1 MFDGVDNDD
10 IFVNMVD
17 DKVKSSEIESRV
29 NSKLE
34 QERMERDQKS
44 RDRKVRRKRRENN
57 RKLIRRGILVAA
69 AAAIV
74 MTGIGYC
81 RGVSDLSD
89 KGYEILQ
96 EAGWS
101 IKTNVD
107 GVPVKNYVASDGE
120 VLDGNSR
127 EASSSDYVEMAR
139 VLRSQGFTDAQIA
152 VALSNIANEP
162 VDGYVFDGNEPSFV
176 EKLAAGIEG
185 INGLEMNTGRSK

>member
-17 DKVKSSEIESRV
+17 DKVKSFEIESRV

-44 RDRKVRRKRRENN
+44 RDRKVRRKRSENN

-89 KGYEILQ
+89 KGKDILR

-152 VALSNIANEP
+152 VALSDIANEP

>member
-1 MFDGVDNDD
+1 MFDGVDNED

-17 DKVKSSEIESRV
+17 DKVKSFEIESRV

-34 QERMERDQKS
+34 QERMEREQKS
-44 RDRKVRRKRRENN
+44 RDRKVRRKRSENN

-89 KGYEILQ
+89 KGKDILR

-152 VALSNIANEP
+152 VALSDIANEP

>member
-34 QERMERDQKS
+34 QERIMREQAS
-44 RDRKVRRKRRENN
+44 VVRKGKRIRRKAWKRIVDR
-57 RKLIRRGILVAA
+57 LLLTTA
-69 AAAIV
+69 AAAIAV
-74 MTGIGYC
+74 IGLCY
-81 RGVSDLSD
+81 RSGVSDLSD
-89 KGYEILQ
+89 KGKDILR

-152 VALSNIANEP
+152 VALSDIANEP